1 MTKVYMV
8 VLYDMCG
15 DSYNDRAFMK
25 REDAINYA
33 YEKVKNIDWLRESW
47 QDEFEDADIENQ
59 TFEDWVKDD
68 ISSGIDE
75 CVYIDEINVY

>member
-1 MTKVYMV
+1 MTQIYMV

-33 YEKVKNIDWLRESW
+33 YEKIKNIDWLREEW
-47 QDEFEDADIENQ
+47 QEEYADTEENLSFEQYA
-59 TFEDWVKDD
+59 KDD
-68 ISSGIDE
+68 ISGGIDE